1 MSPSRRPRHPSEHK
15 DAVAGGLSLY
25 AEGKSL
31 LHRAHPLTKGALTL
45 SAIAIAF
52 IAPSIGWVLGIG
64 VILLVLVTAAG
75 VLRRLLAVAAAILLP
90 ITLLLL
96 AVQGFANANNRTV
109 AFALGPIVYYRE
121 GLAIAALA
129 ALRIT
134 CLVCATFLFSFTTRP
149 ADISEALMQRGLS
162 TRMGYV
168 VQSALQIIPQTL
180 DMAGRIQDAQRARG
194 LETEGS
200 LPRRARAYLPLMLPL
215 VLSSLVATQE
225 RAMALEVRGFGLPVK
240 RVARFEFADSPLQR
254 VLRWVL
260 IGAVPAAIAARLA
273 GWR

>member
-1 MSPSRRPRHPSEHK
+1 M
-15 DAVAGGLSLY
+15 AGGLSLY
-25 AEGKSL
+25 AEGGSL
-31 LHRAHPLTKGALTL
+31 LHRAHPLTKGVLTL
-45 SAIAIAF
+45 SAIALAF
-52 IAPSIGWVLGIG
+52 IAPSTWWV
-64 VILLVLVTAAG
+64 VAILVVLLALLTTAG
-75 VLRRLLAVAAAILLP
+75 VLRRLFAVALAIVLP

-96 AVQGFANANNRTV
+96 AVQGFANPNNRTEL
-109 AFALGPIVYYRE
+109 FALGPIVYYRE
-121 GLAIAALA
+121 GLAFAAFA
-129 ALRIT
+129 SLRIA

-162 TRMGYV
+162 SRMGYV
-168 VQSALQIIPQTL
+168 LQSALQIIPQTL

-240 RVARFEFADSPLQR
+240 RIARYLFSDSTPQR
-254 VLRWVL
+254 VLRWALALAVPVA
-260 IGAVPAAIAARLA
+260 IGARIA